1 MTPPSGQT
9 PAPVGNLR
17 TPGHYDVFMLKVVA
31 RSSRDRHRTG
41 RLIEEL
47 SGSGRYTGSLY
58 LTSDTCGAI
67 LDDDRP
73 ATAPPAR
80 QGLAEILRESR
91 PGETG
96 LCLFSRP
103 GSALA
108 VLPPFPVEGDQ
119 EHGGFAPGPLLE
131 MLDRDRTVLVI
142 LIRLGHYSVGVL
154 KGDRVV
160 ASKSGTRYVKSRHRA
175 GGSSQRRF
183 ERSRQRLV
191 REFYDHVC
199 TAAADLIER
208 TGSAGNIEF
217 VMYGGEKGTVR
228 GFRDR
233 CDLPGL
239 VRPRAMSR
247 LLDVNRPGHKAMQSI
262 GRQVYSSALLFLEG
276 ASR

>member
-1 MTPPSGQT
+1 
-9 PAPVGNLR
+9 
-17 TPGHYDVFMLKVVA
+17 MLKVVG
-31 RSSRDRHRTG
+31 RSRRDRHSIC
-41 RLIEEL
+41 RLIDEM
-47 SGSGRYTGSLY
+47 SDSGRYTGSLY

-67 LDDDRP
+67 LDDDHP
-73 ATAPPAR
+73 AQPPTAR
-80 QGLAEILRESR
+80 KDLIEILRASR

-96 LCLFSRP
+96 LCLFSGP
-103 GSALA
+103 ESALA
-108 VLPPFPVEGDQ
+108 VLPPFRVERDQ
-119 EHGGFAPGPLLE
+119 EHAGFAPGPLLE
-131 MLDRDRTVLVI
+131 MLERDRTVLVI

-154 KGDRVV
+154 KGDSVV

-183 ERSRQRLV
+183 ERSRERLV

-199 TAAADLIER
+199 NAAGDLIDR
-208 TGSAGNIEF
+208 TGSAGDIEF

-239 VRPRAMSR
+239 AGPVSLSR

-262 GRQVYSSALLFLEG
+262 GRQVYSSALLFLESV
-276 ASR
+276 SR